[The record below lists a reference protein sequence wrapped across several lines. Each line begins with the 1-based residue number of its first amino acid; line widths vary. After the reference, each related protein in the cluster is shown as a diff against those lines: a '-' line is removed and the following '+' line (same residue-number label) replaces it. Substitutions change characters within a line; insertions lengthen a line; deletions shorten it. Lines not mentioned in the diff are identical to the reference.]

1 MLAGEGQQVV
11 KQVGQLRGFCP
22 IGPKFHEFMSAEAAG
37 EAATEAEAVWHCVQ
51 H

>member
-22 IGPKFHEFMSAEAAG
+22 IGPKFHEFMSAEA
-37 EAATEAEAVWHCVQ
+37 EAEATAEAEAVGRCMQ
-51 H
+51 R